1 MTNYFKWQMTVP
13 DDKLLED
20 YWENSRGGDNIIS
33 IYWLYNHTG
42 DAFLLELAER
52 FTVIQPTG
60 QSQLPCLT
68 GTM

>member
-1 MTNYFKWQMTVP
+1 MTVP

-42 DAFLLELAER
+42 DAFLLDLAKKIHR
-52 FTVIQPTG
+52 NTADWTN
-60 QSQLPCLT
+60 QLPCPT